1 MTFEIIQEEGKAA
14 RFLMNGQ
21 DISESLLSYEAQSAG
36 ACHSIVFLRLL
47 GSVAMKVTGPKK
59 IQPTNE
65 RR

>member
-1 MTFEIIQEEGKAA
+1 MTFEIIQEKGKTT

-21 DISESLLSYEAQSAG
+21 DISEALLSYKIQSAG
-36 ACHSIVFLRLL
+36 ACHSIVSLRLL